1 MQPPARQRGAVSRS
15 WPRGALLHALELVR
29 RRPASHAIAAA
40 PHQANTSAAAHRW
53 RLGDDSPLDS
63 ADQRQITS
71 TARACGPAARPRG
84 AGLDTS
90 SKHKANTHP
99 YRGGAKRP
107 RRSISEYRPTKSAE
121 RPAHSAPRPCHQCP
135 TTKPVMKITV
145 GTSDRWSRSVLN
157 DHSWKATTE
166 KKRPKTKSAGRQPNR
181 AKRAAYR
188 PVHWLD
194 LTRLLGIWS

>member
-1 MQPPARQRGAVSRS
+1 MLRRPERDRGRASPGQYLGGGAPLAVGQQRLR
-15 WPRGALLHALELVR
+15 PRGPAADPLDCACR
-29 RRPASHAIAAA
+29 RRP
-40 PHQANTSAAAHRW
+40 R
-53 RLGDDSPLDS
+53 
-63 ADQRQITS
+63 
-71 TARACGPAARPRG
+71 ARPRG

-90 SKHKANTHP
+90 SSKHRTYPGVAT
-99 YRGGAKRP
+99 RP

-121 RPAHSAPRPCHQCP
+121 RPAHSAPRHCHQCP

-166 KKRPKTKSAGRQPNR
+166 EKRPKTKSAGRQPNR